1 MPVQANRA
9 TIPFVQD
16 LDAGTF
22 DRAIGSEPVIVDF
35 WAPWCR
41 PCKALEPILE
51 QLTDRVPVARLN
63 IDEYPEIASRYEI
76 LSIPTVMLFA
86 DGEARGTVIGLRP
99 LGHFEE
105 WLAEVLP
112 AVELDG
118 VAVQRHS
125 DA

>member
-1 MPVQANRA
+1 MHE
-9 TIPFVQD
+9 
-16 LDAGTF
+16 LDEGTF
-22 DRAIGSEPVIVDF
+22 DAAVSGGPVIVDF

-63 IDEYPEIASRYEI
+63 IDDYPEIAGRYEI
-76 LSIPTVMLFA
+76 LSIPTVMLFS
-86 DGEARGTVIGLRP
+86 DGAARGTVVGLRP
-99 LGHFEE
+99 LRYFED

-112 AVELDG
+112 ARELDG
-118 VAVQRHS
+118 LAVQRHG

>member
-1 MPVQANRA
+1 MD
-9 TIPFVQD
+9 D

-22 DRAIGSEPVIVDF
+22 DRAIGSEPVVVDF

-51 QLTDRVPVARLN
+51 QLTDRVAVARLN
-63 IDEYPEIASRYEI
+63 IDENPEIAIRYEI

-86 DGEARGTVIGLRP
+86 NGEPRGTVIGLRP

-112 AVELDG
+112 ARELDG
-118 VAVQRHS
+118 VAAQRDG

>member
-1 MPVQANRA
+1 VEE
-9 TIPFVQD
+9 
-16 LDAGTF
+16 LDEATF
-22 DRAIGSEPVIVDF
+22 DRAIGGEPVIVDF

-63 IDEYPEIASRYEI
+63 IDEYPEIAGRYEI
-76 LSIPTVMLFA
+76 LSIPTVMLFSN
-86 DGEARGTVIGLRP
+86 GEPRGTVVGLRP
-99 LGHFEE
+99 LAHFEE
-105 WLAEVLP
+105 WLAEGLP

-118 VAVQRHS
+118 VAVQSHG

>member
-1 MPVQANRA
+1 MSPKPGYHPCVEE
-9 TIPFVQD
+9 
-16 LDAGTF
+16 LDERTF
-22 DRAIGSEPVIVDF
+22 EGAIGGEPVVVDF

-51 QLTDRVPVARLN
+51 QLTDRVAVARLN
-63 IDEYPEIASRYEI
+63 IDEYPEIAGRYEI

-86 DGEARGTVIGLRP
+86 DGEPRGTVVGLRP

-112 AVELDG
+112 ARELDG
-118 VAVQRHS
+118 LAVQPHV